1 MSECHIFNISLLGES
16 EVGKTSILKY
26 YEDKIFENVISTI
39 GIDISMKKVKFPDD
53 EKEYKFK
60 IFDTAGQERFKS
72 ISYSTIQLADGFLM
86 VFAVNNRK
94 SFQKINEWF
103 TNISEH
109 VDLKEKVI
117 FIVVNK
123 IDLVRQVQKEEG
135 EEFANKMGIKYKET
149 SAKTGEG
156 TEEVFQDI
164 YNDIYERYKKQ
175 KHNNND
181 KRIKLDSKNH
191 NKNNFF
197 RYFKK
202 VC

>member
-1 MSECHIFNISLLGES
+1 MLY
-16 EVGKTSILKY
+16 IL
-26 YEDKIFENVISTI
+26 I

-117 FIVVNK
+117 FIVGNK
-123 IDLVRQVQKEEG
+123 IDLVRQVEKEEG

-191 NKNNFF
+191 NKKNFF

>member
-1 MSECHIFNISLLGES
+1 
-16 EVGKTSILKY
+16 
-26 YEDKIFENVISTI
+26 
-39 GIDISMKKVKFPDD
+39 
-53 EKEYKFK
+53 
-60 IFDTAGQERFKS
+60 
-72 ISYSTIQLADGFLM
+72 M

-117 FIVVNK
+117 FIVWNK

-175 KHNNND
+175 KHNNNN
-181 KRIKLDSKNH
+181 KKN
-191 NKNNFF
+191 
-197 RYFKK
+197 
-202 VC
+202 